1 MRDNNESSVK
11 SGITYVVI
19 PKSLYEEVI
28 MKILILTDEK
38 LVMKHQPTKN
48 WFLAGLL
55 IAFLAY
61 QLISYLYKVF
71 FIPGFLTQQTGD
83 ANLIYSAFL
92 LFLITMAFSEVT
104 TPEVTCSFDKSMS
117 QVVIEYKNLGGS
129 STFIK
134 YSFADIQRAEIEQEY
149 DRLGQVGRPVLILKS
164 LKTIP
169 IHTDYIKAQDIRH
182 DIYTINKFI
191 RQCVGEENFPG

>member
-1 MRDNNESSVK
+1 MNADNNESSVK
-11 SGITYVVI
+11 SGSTYVVI
-19 PKSLYEEVI
+19 PQSLYEEVI

-38 LVMKHQPTKN
+38 LVMKHQPTKD

-55 IAFLAY
+55 IAFLVY
-61 QLISYLYKVF
+61 QLCAYLYKVF
-71 FIPGFLTQQTGD
+71 FIPGSLTQQN
-83 ANLIYSAFL
+83 AHLIYGT
-92 LFLITMAFSEVT
+92 FLIFLIAVASSEVS

-117 QVVIEYKNLGGS
+117 QVVIEYKSLGS
-129 STFIK
+129 STVIK
-134 YSFADIQRAEIEQEY
+134 YSFADIQRADIEQYY
-149 DRLGQVGRPVLILKS
+149 DRLGQVGRLVLILKS

-191 RQCVGEENFPG
+191 RQCVGEENFQG

>member
-1 MRDNNESSVK
+1 
-11 SGITYVVI
+11 
-19 PKSLYEEVI
+19 

-48 WFLAGLL
+48 WLFGGFI
-55 IAFLAY
+55 IALLAY
-61 QLISYLYKVF
+61 QLCSYLYQVF
-71 FIPGFLTQQTGD
+71 FIPGFLTQQRGD
-83 ANLIYSAFL
+83 AHLIRGAFL
-92 LFLITMAFSEVT
+92 TFLIAVASSGVS
-104 TPEVTCSFDKSMS
+104 TPEVICSFDKSMS
-117 QVVIEYKNLGGS
+117 QVVIEYKSLGS
-129 STFIK
+129 STVIK
-134 YSFADIQRAEIEQEY
+134 YSFADIQRADIEQEY

-191 RQCVGEENFPG
+191 RQCVGEENFQG

>member
-1 MRDNNESSVK
+1 
-11 SGITYVVI
+11 
-19 PKSLYEEVI
+19 

-71 FIPGFLTQQTGD
+71 FIPGSLTQQTGD
-83 ANLIYSAFL
+83 ASLIYGAFL
-92 LFLITMAFSEVT
+92 IFLIAVAGSEVS

-129 STFIK
+129 STVIK
-134 YSFADIQRAEIEQEY
+134 YSFADIQRAEIEQDY
-149 DRLGQVGRPVLILKS
+149 DRYWSQVGRPVLILKS
-164 LKTIP
+164 LKIIP
-169 IHTDYIKAQDIRH
+169 IHTDYIKAQDTRH

-191 RQCVGEENFPG
+191 RQCVGEKNFQG